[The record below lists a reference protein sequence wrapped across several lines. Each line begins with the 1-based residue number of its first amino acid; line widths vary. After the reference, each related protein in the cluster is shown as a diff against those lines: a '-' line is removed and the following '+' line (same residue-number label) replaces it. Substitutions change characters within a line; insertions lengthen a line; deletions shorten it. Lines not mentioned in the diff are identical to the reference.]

1 MMDSF
6 QEFQEITIRAKN
18 YFYPSFYEEYEA
30 GRMVSKG
37 NTTMKIEFYSD
48 VDGSVVCNISS
59 NDLPGKLTSA
69 RFDKCI
75 TLHDR
80 ILMLSCPQKTNAN
93 ILAVTMMRATVGVT
107 CLERNYKCNEPVVGS
122 LYTDDGR
129 LVKMSFTIS
138 NPERLLELYI

>member
-37 NTTMKIEFYSD
+37 STAMKIEFYSD
-48 VDGSVVCNISS
+48 IDGSVVCNISS
-59 NDLPGKLTSA
+59 NDLSGKLSSA

-93 ILAVTMMRATVGVT
+93 IMVVTMMRAAIGVT
-107 CLERNYKCNEPVVGS
+107 CLERNYKRNEPVVCS

-129 LVKMSFTIS
+129 LVKMSFTMS
-138 NPERLLELYI
+138 NPERLLELYL